1 MRLALFYPPI
11 EGPPSHCRHLADALV
26 RRGVQVTCLC
36 RPGPGK
42 VREPSVVMRYP
53 RAQGPL
59 LLPDLVELDR
69 LLRTEGP
76 NLDAVVMFGS
86 FYPVN
91 AGAALLARRH
101 RVPYVV
107 SPEGIVSPLAFTNR
121 RMLLKQAYWRG
132 VERSILSHA
141 MAVRVVSDF
150 ERTCLQALGIQT
162 PMFLAAEGPEP
173 EALAAY
179 GSFVR
184 HRTEARRFL
193 FLGRLDIWQK
203 ALDHMILGFAAALR
217 QSNRGQQLVLV
228 GPPLNGSTSRLR
240 RLCASEGLVE
250 GRDVVLS
257 PPVYGTA
264 KWEMLQ
270 SADVFLHPS
279 RREGIPRS
287 ITEALAMGLPAIV
300 SPETNLGTV
309 VERARAG
316 WLVPG
321 TPAGVAAGVLA
332 AMDAPDL
339 ESRAA
344 NAARLART
352 ELSWD
357 AIARE
362 FHEGLV
368 TALASKAPPE

>member
-1 MRLALFYPPI
+1 
-11 EGPPSHCRHLADALV
+11 
-26 RRGVQVTCLC
+26 
-36 RPGPGK
+36 
-42 VREPSVVMRYP
+42 
-53 RAQGPL
+53 
-59 LLPDLVELDR
+59 
-69 LLRTEGP
+69 
-76 NLDAVVMFGS
+76 MFGS

-332 AMDAPDL
+332 AMDAPDV